1 MLIETRNEPRSGRT
15 RVRERVG
22 SMATNQLLSGAGRR
36 QRWVVRAGLALAA
49 AFVLSLSTSAQAQAE
64 CMTAKDCFNAAN
76 WQNAVANQYSSEGNY
91 FREYSKHYFVQAA
104 EWNQK
109 ATFAFYAG
117 DATAALWY
125 KAIADDYSAKSVAN
139 AKAADQRF
147 AQAAFTRA
155 AAQDSLNRGRFFSA
169 LEDVGGSY
177 PEGIQTASAQPP
189 GKYNCT
195 GAAKII
201 KNQRKI
207 EGTAANFD
215 LFSYRAETPWKF
227 CNGKVTQMYP
237 GELWQTSHSRWEYVG
252 REKVR
257 AACYGGTPERCA
269 WSYQW
274 HWKLDN
280 PTVELPGG
288 ITINEDKFRDVCVT
302 TQVRGDGAHYRH
314 GGCDLKAWTGPSW
327 GGAE

>member
-1 MLIETRNEPRSGRT
+1 MN
-15 RVRERVG
+15 
-22 SMATNQLLSGAGRR
+22 
-36 QRWVVRAGLALAA
+36 
-49 AFVLSLSTSAQAQAE
+49 
-64 CMTAKDCFNAAN
+64 AKDCFNAAN
-76 WQNAVANQYSSEGNY
+76 WQNAVAENYFAEGVF
-91 FREYSKHYFVQAA
+91 FREYSKNYFVQAA

-109 ATFAFYAG
+109 ATFAFHAG

-139 AKAADQRF
+139 AKAADKRF

-155 AAQDSLNRGRFFSA
+155 AAQDSLNRGQFFSA
-169 LEDVGGSY
+169 QDDVGPSY
-177 PEGIQTASAQPP
+177 PEGIQTAGADPG

-201 KNQRKI
+201 NNHRTI
-207 EGTAANFD
+207 EAWTGRDF
-215 LFSYRAETPWKF
+215 FSYELTTPWKF
-227 CNGKVTQMYP
+227 CNGQVTQLYP
-237 GELWQTSHSRWEYVG
+237 AEPDQEPKHPDWRYVG

-269 WSYQW
+269 WSYRW
-274 HWKLDN
+274 HFVKDL
-280 PTVELPGG
+280 PTVHVGPV
-288 ITINEDKFRDVCVT
+288 TIDPDVHRYVCVT

-314 GGCDLKAWTGPSW
+314 GSCDLRAWSGPSW